1 MADATSDQK
10 FDLVVIGAGP
20 GGYVAAIRAA
30 QLGLKVAC
38 VDKRNTLGGTCLNVG
53 CIPSK
58 ELLQS
63 SEKYEEAKHGLSDH
77 GVAVGGVK
85 LDLKAMMG
93 RKDKVVDGLTKGIA
107 FLFKKNKVAEFHGTA
122 RITSPGEV
130 AVALT
135 DGGNQVLKSDRILIA
150 TGSDSAPLPGVDI
163 DEQKIVTSTGALT
176 LGKVPKHFV
185 VVGGGYIG
193 LEMASVWGRLGAEVT
208 VIEFLD
214 RIVPTMDHEIAD
226 EMFKTL
232 QKQGMKFRLGAKVTA
247 ADTAKASVV
256 LTIEPAAGG
265 EAETL
270 KCDVVLVAIGRRP
283 LTQGLGLENMG
294 VALDNRGFIQVDG
307 QFQTNVPGIY
317 AIGDVIPG
325 PMLAHKA
332 EDEGTVAVEMMT
344 GQSGHVDYNAIPAV
358 VFTAPEV
365 ASVGRTEEQLKD
377 DGVEYRVGKFPF
389 VANSRARAAGA
400 DSTGF
405 IKILTDAKTDRIL
418 GAHIIGP
425 DAGTLIAELA
435 LAIEF
440 AASAE
445 DVGRTCH
452 AHPTLNEAV
461 KEAALAAWNKPIHV

>member
-1 MADATSDQK
+1 MADPETK

-20 GGYVAAIRAA
+20 GGYVAAIRSA

-38 VDKRNTLGGTCLNVG
+38 VDKRSTLGGTCLNVG

-58 ELLQS
+58 ALLQS
-63 SEKYEEAKHGLSDH
+63 SEKYEEAKHGLADH

-93 RKDKVVDGLTKGIA
+93 RKDKVVDSLTKGIA
-107 FLFKKNKVAEFHGTA
+107 FLFKKNKVTEVHGTA
-122 RITSPGEV
+122 VITAPGEV
-130 AVALT
+130 SVT
-135 DGGNQVLKSDRILIA
+135 DDSGDSQVLKTERILIA
-150 TGSDSAPLPGVDI
+150 TGSESMPLPGVEI
-163 DEQKIVTSTGALT
+163 DEEKIVTSTGALM
-176 LGKVPKHFV
+176 LPKVPKHFV

-214 RIVPTMDHEIAD
+214 RIVPAMDQEVAD
-226 EMFKTL
+226 EMSKTL
-232 QKQGMKFRLGAKVTA
+232 QKQGMKFRLGTKVTA
-247 ADTAKASVV
+247 AEKVKAGVS
-256 LTIEPAAGG
+256 LTVEPASGG
-265 EAETL
+265 EAETI

-283 LTQGLGLENMG
+283 LTQGLGLEDVG
-294 VALDNRGFIQVDG
+294 VTLDNRGFIQVDDK
-307 QFQTNVPGIY
+307 FQTSVPGIF

-344 GQSGHVDYNAIPAV
+344 GQSGHIDYNAIPAV
-358 VFTAPEV
+358 VYTAPEV
-365 ASVGRTEEQLKD
+365 ASVGRTEEQLKK
-377 DGVEYRVGKFPF
+377 DGVDYKIGKFPF
-389 VANSRARAAGA
+389 VANSRARAAGV

-405 IKILTDAKTDRIL
+405 VKILTDAKTDKVL

-425 DAGTLIAELA
+425 DAGTMIAELA

-440 AASAE
+440 DASAE
-445 DVGRTCH
+445 DIGRTCH

-461 KEAALAAWNKPIHV
+461 KEAALAAWSKPIHI